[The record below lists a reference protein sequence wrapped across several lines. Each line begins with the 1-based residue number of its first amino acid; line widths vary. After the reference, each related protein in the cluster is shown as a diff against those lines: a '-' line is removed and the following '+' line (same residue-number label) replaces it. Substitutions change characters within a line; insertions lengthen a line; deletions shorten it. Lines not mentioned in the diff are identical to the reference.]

1 MSDKSIGEVA
11 AIRPALI
18 PLILALVTAVGPI
31 STDMY
36 LPAFPAMRA
45 DLDGGLSSGSFTL
58 AAWFGGLAVGQI
70 THGPLSDRFGRKAPL
85 LIGGILYTLG
95 SAACALSTGMT
106 ALIVFRAL
114 AAFGGAAGLVVP
126 RAVIRDIA
134 TSGIDGARIFSR
146 LQVIMSVVPMLAPT
160 LGGFIVETTGWR
172 MIFWV
177 AAAYGLASSLIVWR
191 FLPETLPRGLRTASA
206 AMNIVHGYA
215 VILRER
221 SFLLHALT
229 GAFGTFSLFA
239 FLGGAPA
246 VFLRHFGM
254 TPTWFGIMFIA
265 NAAGFALGT
274 NLNVRALERLG
285 QERSLTYATWA
296 LAGGSLVMLACSQN
310 DTGGL
315 WGIEG
320 PMIFIMIALGSL
332 LPDAAIGAI
341 LPHEHDAGSASALY
355 GTMVFAIGAFGTI
368 GSGWAA
374 SQTAQPMALIMVAG
388 AIAALLTN
396 LVRRRLSR

>member
-1 MSDKSIGEVA
+1 MSDQSAAEVVTPH
-11 AIRPALI
+11 PALI
-18 PLILALVTAVGPI
+18 PLILALITAVGPI

-36 LPAFPAMRA
+36 LPAFPMMRA
-45 DLDGGLSSGSFTL
+45 DLDGSLSSGSFTL
-58 AAWFGGLAVGQI
+58 AAWFGGLAIGQV
-70 THGPLSDRFGRKAPL
+70 THGPLSDRYGRKAPL

-95 SAACALSTGMT
+95 SMACALSTGMT

-114 AAFGGAAGLVVP
+114 TAFGGAAGLVVP
-126 RAVIRDIA
+126 RAIIRDVV
-134 TSGIDGARIFSR
+134 TSGIEGARVFSR

-160 LGGFIVETTGWR
+160 LGGLIVETAGWR

-177 AAAYGLASSLIVWR
+177 AAAYGVVSTLIIWR
-191 FLPETLPRGLRTASA
+191 SLPETLPRGLRTTPA
-206 AMNIVHGYA
+206 ATNIVHGYV

-229 GAFGTFSLFA
+229 GGFGTFSLFA

-246 VFLRHFGM
+246 VFLRHFAM
-254 TPTWFGIMFIA
+254 TPTSFGAMFIA

-274 NLNVRALERLG
+274 HLNVRVLG
-285 QERSLTYATWA
+285 RIGRERSLTYATWA
-296 LAGGSLVMLACSQN
+296 LLGGSLVMLACSLH

-320 PMIFIMIALGSL
+320 PMIFIMVALGFL

-341 LPHEHDAGSASALY
+341 EPHVRDAGSASALY
-355 GTMVFAIGAFGTI
+355 GTFVFAIGAFGTL

-374 SQTAQPMALIMVAG
+374 SPTAQPMALIMLAG
-388 AIAALLTN
+388 AVAALLAN
-396 LVRRRLSR
+396 MAQR